1 MLDVALPAVVLR
13 AVPRLAFDLSVVGA
27 ALMPWIVFALAGAL
41 LWPLGRAL
49 GWSTRTRGAL
59 ILTAGLGNTSFV
71 GFPMVEAL
79 MGPEH
84 LPVAV
89 VVDQLGSF
97 FVLSLP
103 GIALAFAW
111 SGGAASPP
119 ELLRR
124 IVRFPPFVALVAG
137 LFVLSFPY
145 QRWHDT
151 FPTEKFVENARAQA
165 DEERAQSLEFRFLN
179 EEMLLERVKMRPI
192 VGWGEFGRAN
202 VYDTFSGRRITVRD
216 GAWIIQFG
224 DRGLLGLVWM
234 FGMLVLPLIA
244 SVFAAARAR
253 KEHRRSIAA
262 LAVLLAIGAIDLL
275 PNGAFHPLAFTF
287 AGAMLGQL
295 AALGA
300 RVKVPVRVRRAR
312 RSAALVPA

>member
-1 MLDVALPAVVLR
+1 MDSLLVVFASFVAGVLLRRSPRAPKDAHRALNAFVLDVALPAVVLR

-137 LFVLSFPY
+137 LVLHPFGLPEVVDQALGRIGSTLTPLAMASVGFQLQLGELRKRAGALSIGLAYKLVLAPLAIALVYVPIFGLTDATRVIVLEAAMAPMVSAGIVAQERDLDPEIVTLMLGVGIPLSF
-145 QRWHDT
+145 
-151 FPTEKFVENARAQA
+151 F
-165 DEERAQSLEFRFLN
+165 
-179 EEMLLERVKMRPI
+179 
-192 VGWGEFGRAN
+192 
-202 VYDTFSGRRITVRD
+202 TVT
-216 GAWIIQFG
+216 
-224 DRGLLGLVWM
+224 
-234 FGMLVLPLIA
+234 
-244 SVFAAARAR
+244 
-253 KEHRRSIAA
+253 IAA
-262 LAVLLAIGAIDLL
+262 YLMG
-275 PNGAFHPLAFTF
+275 
-287 AGAMLGQL
+287 
-295 AALGA
+295 
-300 RVKVPVRVRRAR
+300 
-312 RSAALVPA
+312 VPAFAP